1 LRNEKSDIM
10 KQLCENSLRIH
21 PAPQDGQVLMGS
33 GVLHP
38 TDGKVQIMN
47 SMTTKDKSLSTFTE
61 WAKHTCTNHPE
72 TLKHMAESSDVLDRV
87 IAKRIMQIAG
97 VVTL

>member
-1 LRNEKSDIM
+1 M
-10 KQLCENSLRIH
+10 KQLNDNSLRIH
-21 PAPQDGQVLMGS
+21 PAPQDRQVLMEP

-38 TDGKVQIMN
+38 TEGKVQVMN
-47 SMTTKDKSLSTFTE
+47 SMNSKDKSLSTFTE
-61 WAKHTCTNHPE
+61 WAQHTCANHPE
-72 TLKHMAESSDVLDRV
+72 TLKHMLKSSDVLDRV